1 MYGVRKRSQAA
12 ICCFVISL
20 LLMFIVEI
28 AVGIAAAVVLKV
40 RPCFPDALT
49 CLHSCPPQKE
59 AADISAQLLNI
70 NSTLTQSMPPEVKKA
85 LAGDGV
91 GMAAVIITMA
101 LLQLVQVCCA
111 ISFRR
116 AISSGAY
123 ASDEEDQG
131 LTSDKKDK
139 KFNATLSKLAKM

>member
-1 MYGVRKRSQAA
+1 MLTTCAITRYQRSH
-12 ICCFVISL
+12 
-20 LLMFIVEI
+20 
-28 AVGIAAAVVLKV
+28 
-40 RPCFPDALT
+40 PT
-49 CLHSCPPQKE
+49 QKE

-85 LAGDGV
+85 FAGDGV

-116 AISSGAY
+116 AISSGAQ
-123 ASDEEDQG
+123 ALDEEDQS
-131 LTSDKKDK
+131 LTSEKKDQ
-139 KFNATLSKLAKM
+139 KFNAQLNKLSKM